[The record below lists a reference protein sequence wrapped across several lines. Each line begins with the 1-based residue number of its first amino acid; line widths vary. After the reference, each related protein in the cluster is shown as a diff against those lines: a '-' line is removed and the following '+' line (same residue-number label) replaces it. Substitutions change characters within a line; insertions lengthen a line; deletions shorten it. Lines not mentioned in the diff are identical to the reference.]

1 MTSMSLWATGVGFSA
16 GGSGDEGVGGGG
28 RLWSS
33 GVGDSDVDD
42 VGEVRGS
49 TVSKRSGIS
58 SIR

>member
-1 MTSMSLWATGVGFSA
+1 MTSLWATGVGFSA

-28 RLWSS
+28 GGRLWSS
-33 GVGDSDVDD
+33 GMGESDVDD